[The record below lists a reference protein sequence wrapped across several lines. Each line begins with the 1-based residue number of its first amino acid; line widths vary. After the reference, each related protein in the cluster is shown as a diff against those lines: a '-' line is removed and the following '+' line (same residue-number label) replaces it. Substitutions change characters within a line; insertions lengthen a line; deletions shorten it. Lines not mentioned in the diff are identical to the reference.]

1 LIIIPKNCDKI
12 QILLL
17 YTLTDLC
24 RKCGESE
31 KTLEKQLL
39 LVYLIADFILQ
50 LMKTG
55 SDTTG

>member
-1 LIIIPKNCDKI
+1 MP
-12 QILLL
+12 LL
-17 YTLTDLC
+17 YTFTDLC

-31 KTLEKQLL
+31 KTLEKRLL